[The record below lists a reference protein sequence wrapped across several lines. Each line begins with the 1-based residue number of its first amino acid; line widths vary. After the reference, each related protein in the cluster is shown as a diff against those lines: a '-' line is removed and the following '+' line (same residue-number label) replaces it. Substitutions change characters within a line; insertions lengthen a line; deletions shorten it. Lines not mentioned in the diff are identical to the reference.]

1 MTTKENLLAF
11 FETHR
16 GEYFSGEAIAQQ
28 LGVSRTAVWKA
39 VKSLQAE
46 GYSIDAVTNKG
57 YCLAEE
63 TDILSAQGIKKY
75 LTHPEIFDI
84 TILPVTES
92 TNLDV
97 REKANAGAPE
107 GTFVVSNEQTKGRGR
122 RQRSFYSPAKTGLYM
137 SLLLRPKENLMQQTT
152 NITTMAAVAMCEAM
166 EKVSGKHAVIKWVN
180 DIFLDGKKLCGI
192 LTEASFN
199 MENARV
205 EYAVL
210 GIGTNVYEPEGGFPA
225 ELKDVATALFASPQ
239 KDAKNRLAAEFL
251 RHFMPYYQ
259 DAAGSDYV
267 DAYRKRCFV
276 LGKEIMVLRGTQK
289 REATALDVDEHCHL
303 LVRYNDGEE
312 EVLSSGEIS
321 IRLKK

>member
-16 GEYFSGEAIAQQ
+16 GEYFSGEVIAQQ

-84 TILPVTES
+84 TVLPVTES

-137 SLLLRPKENLMQQTT
+137 SLLLRPEENLMQQTT

-225 ELKDVATALFASPQ
+225 ELKDVATALFSSPQ

-259 DAAGSDYV
+259 DPTGSDYV

-312 EVLSSGEIS
+312 EALSSGEIS